1 MGMVIAMMKTTTPNA
16 ITMTEIAV
24 ETMSLLKIA
33 PFVNVE
39 ILILTAMAVVLHN
52 GKEMVIA
59 MMKTTTPNAITMMEI
74 AVEKMSLLKTAP
86 FVNVVILTLMVMTV
100 VLHNG
105 KGMVTAMMKTIMPN
119 VITMMEIAV
128 ETMFLLKTVPFVNAV
143 ILTLDI
149 KYRFI

>member
-1 MGMVIAMMKTTTPNA
+1 MG
-16 ITMTEIAV
+16 
-24 ETMSLLKIA
+24 
-33 PFVNVE
+33 
-39 ILILTAMAVVLHN
+39 AVVLRN

-59 MMKTTTPNAITMMEI
+59 MMKTTTPNAITMTEI

-105 KGMVTAMMKTIMPN
+105 KVMVIAMMKTIMPN
-119 VITMMEIAV
+119 VIMMMEIAV
-128 ETMFLLKTVPFVNAV
+128 ETMFLLKTAPFVNAV

-149 KYRFI
+149 KNRFILNDETIIFIHLKKENMKT